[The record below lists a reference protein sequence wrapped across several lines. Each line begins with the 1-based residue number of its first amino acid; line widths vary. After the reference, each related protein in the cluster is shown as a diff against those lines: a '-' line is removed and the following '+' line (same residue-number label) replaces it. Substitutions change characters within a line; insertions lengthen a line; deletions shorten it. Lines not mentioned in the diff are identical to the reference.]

1 MKIRDLRGSPDRVAL
16 AASAVEILC
25 KLSWRHRLKSS
36 LSRIIVENRPQRQRR
51 IMFKLY
57 YLEEKNYNTSL
68 IEELHLPYVEVILS
82 DKEFKNKFPDLQ
94 SAPQVFK
101 NNTYFGSS
109 TTLDEYLEKYRYV
122 HG

>member
-1 MKIRDLRGSPDRVAL
+1 
-16 AASAVEILC
+16 
-25 KLSWRHRLKSS
+25 
-36 LSRIIVENRPQRQRR
+36 
-51 IMFKLY
+51 MFKLY